1 MTLLFQ
7 QFKLFEGESIYK
19 MHLISPAEINYRK
32 KIEEKLIEDEF
43 LFRITVVKVR
53 QVSELGI
60 ELCNIED
67 EDEESAKGIYLI
79 YDVISEFYDII
90 MKYLIYFWTS

>member
-1 MTLLFQ
+1 MGHILDNDLLFYSLLIQ
-7 QFKLFEGESIYK
+7 LTVIIKGESIYK

-67 EDEESAKGIYLI
+67 EDEESAKGKAI
-79 YDVISEFYDII
+79 VIFI
-90 MKYLIYFWTS
+90 FTS

>member
-1 MTLLFQ
+1 
-7 QFKLFEGESIYK
+7 
-19 MHLISPAEINYRK
+19 MHPISPAEINYRK

-79 YDVISEFYDII
+79 YDVISEFYDIN
-90 MKYLIYFWTS
+90 MKALIYFRTS

>member
-1 MTLLFQ
+1 
-7 QFKLFEGESIYK
+7 

-79 YDVISEFYDII
+79 YDVILEFYDII
-90 MKYLIYFWTS
+90 MKFLIYLNKNKTKLL

>member
-1 MTLLFQ
+1 
-7 QFKLFEGESIYK
+7 

-67 EDEESAKGIYLI
+67 EDEESAKGIFFLI
-79 YDVISEFYDII
+79 YDVILELYDII
-90 MKYLIYFWTS
+90 MKFLIYFRTS